1 MLAPRRVINWT
12 AAAMAGVL
20 ATLAPVSV
28 TAEPARVLLAEAA
41 RPSAE
46 PSNSRARLQAPAR
59 PAALETAAPLDPD
72 RILAEL
78 PIRKTLLP
86 PAFMQVES
94 AFVVDTQIDAA
105 LPNPTTPAPAARQ
118 VAQLAQTPFVSPSPT
133 ASPFSRQARP
143 AAARRADI
151 VRDVKVVGSQRV
163 DPGTVL
169 SYMKIRTGDR
179 FDRQR
184 LDDSL
189 KSLFGTGYFQDVKLR
204 REGAVLLV
212 EVKENP
218 VINRIAFEGN
228 KRIEDDVLAAEVQLK
243 PRLVYTL
250 SRAQADAQRIVEVYR
265 RSGRFSAS
273 VEPKLIELEQNRVDL
288 VFEIVEGEPTEIRRI
303 VFIGNKEFS
312 DGQLRSVINTSE
324 TRWYRF
330 LSSDDIYDPDRLAF
344 DQELLRK
351 YYLRNGY
358 VDFQVLSAVAEL
370 EPDRSAFLVTF
381 TVEEGARYSV
391 GSVSIESALE
401 DLPAESLGSFQ
412 SIDVGD
418 YYDIEAVDEVAKD
431 ISDEVGRYGYAFV
444 DVRPKVDR
452 RREEKLVDIKFM
464 VGEGPRV
471 YVDRIDIVGNV
482 RTLDGV
488 IRREMEL
495 AEGDAFSTAKVRES
509 ERRIRNLGFFESVKI
524 SNAPTD
530 DPDRTRLTVEVIEQS
545 TGELSVGAG
554 VSSDSGLLANM
565 SIRERNLLGR
575 GQDLALTF
583 GLSLNDQQLDLSFT
597 EPYFLNRRLSA
608 GIDVFASEQDRED
621 ESNFRQES
629 LGVGYRLGYELS
641 RNLKQSWAYQLR
653 RDNIQADANASRF
666 ILAQDGLS
674 VTSRVAHRLA
684 YDVTNNRFQPSEGYR
699 LSMDNA
705 VAGLG
710 GDVKYFSSELRAATF
725 FPIAEDVVFEVSG
738 RSGGII
744 GLDDDVRLNDRFFLG
759 GTSFRGFAPSG
770 IGARDAVTGDALG
783 GNFFYVGTTELSFP
797 FGLPEEVGLLGRVFA
812 EGGAL
817 FDVDDKGP
825 GIQNSKKPR
834 LTIGAGVTWASPFGP
849 LRIDFG
855 YALVDEDFDD
865 SEIISFTFG
874 TRF

>member
-1 MLAPRRVINWT
+1 MLAPRH
-12 AAAMAGVL
+12 AMGL
-20 ATLAPVSV
+20 GV
-28 TAEPARVLLAEAA
+28 TALVALLAASAIAPGHAKAQTQMPRALLAEAA
-41 RPSAE
+41 RPSPE
-46 PSNSRARLQAPAR
+46 PGQGLSRR
-59 PAALETAAPLDPD
+59 PT
-72 RILAEL
+72 LA
-78 PIRKTLLP
+78 P
-86 PAFMQVES
+86 PAFMAPTAS
-94 AFVVDTQIDAA
+94 ARIAPPMPPQPAEAIRQIAQAEPEAA
-105 LPNPTTPAPAARQ
+105 QQTRPMPLPPVRQ
-118 VAQLAQTPFVSPSPT
+118 VAQAPFVSPSPT
-133 ASPFSRQARP
+133 ASPFNRP
-143 AAARRADI
+143 PAGVVRASAQGI
-151 VRDVKVVGSQRV
+151 VSDVKVIGSQRV

-169 SYMKIRTGDR
+169 SYMKIRSGDR

-189 KSLFGTGYFQDVKLR
+189 KSLYGTGYFQDVKLR
-204 REGAVLLV
+204 REGSVLLV

-228 KRIEDDVLAAEVQLK
+228 KRIEDDILSAEVQLK

-250 SRAQADAQRIVEVYR
+250 SRAQADAQRIVDVYR
-265 RSGRFSAS
+265 RSGRFSAT

-288 VFEIVEGEPTEIRRI
+288 VFEILEGAPTEIDRI
-303 VFIGNKEFS
+303 VFIGNKHFS

-330 LSSDDIYDPDRLAF
+330 LSSDDVYDPDRLAF

-370 EPDRSAFLVTF
+370 QQDKSGFLITF

-401 DLPAESLGSFQ
+401 DLPADVLQ
-412 SIDVGD
+412 PLLTIDEGD
-418 YYDIEAVDEVAKD
+418 YYDIDEVDDVSKE
-431 ISDEVGRYGYAFV
+431 ISDEVARYGYAFV

-452 RREEKLVDIKFM
+452 RREEKLVDIIFQ

-471 YVDRIDIVGNV
+471 YVDRIDVVGNV

-488 IRREMEL
+488 IRREMQL
-495 AEGDAFSTAKVRES
+495 AEGDAFSSAKIRES

-530 DPDRTRLTVEVIEQS
+530 APDRTRVTVEVVEQS
-545 TGELSVGAG
+545 TGELSIGAG
-554 VSSDSGLLANM
+554 VSSDAGLLANL

-575 GQDLALTF
+575 GQDLLLSFALSF
-583 GLSLNDQQLDLSFT
+583 DDQQIDLSFT
-597 EPYFLNRRLSA
+597 EPYFLNRPLAA
-608 GIDVFASEQDRED
+608 GIDLFASEQDNDD
-621 ESNFRQES
+621 ESNFSQES
-629 LGVGYRLGYELS
+629 IGAGVRLGYSLS
-641 RNLKQSWAYQLR
+641 RNWRQTWGYQLR
-653 RDNIQADANASRF
+653 QDDIQADANASRF
-666 ILAQDGLS
+666 IRAQDGLS
-674 VTSRVAHRLA
+674 VTSRVSHRLS
-684 YDVTNNRFQPSEGYR
+684 YDVTNNRFQPSEGIR
-699 LSMDNA
+699 LTMDNA

-710 GDVKYFSSELRAATF
+710 GDVSYLSTEVKAATYY
-725 FPIAEDVVFEVSG
+725 PVMEEVILEISG
-738 RSGGII
+738 RAGGIF

-770 IGARDAVTGDALG
+770 IGARDAATGDALG
-783 GNFFYVGTTELSFP
+783 GNYFYLGTTELTFP
-797 FGLPEEVGLLGRVFA
+797 LGLPEEVGLAGRLFA

-817 FDVDDKGP
+817 FDVDDNGA
-825 GIQNSKKPR
+825 GIQDSKSPR
-834 LTIGAGVTWASPFGP
+834 LTVGAGVTWASPFGP

-855 YALVDEDFDD
+855 YALIEEDFDET
-865 SEIISFTFG
+865 EIISFTFG

>member
-1 MLAPRRVINWT
+1 MAVALAVLAPLS
-12 AAAMAGVL
+12 AAAG
-20 ATLAPVSV
+20 
-28 TAEPARVLLAEAA
+28 PARVLLAEAA
-41 RPSAE
+41 RPSLE
-46 PSNSRARLQAPAR
+46 PAGSGERLAAPAS
-59 PAALETAAPLDPD
+59 APLDPA

-78 PIRKTLLP
+78 PVRKTLPP
-86 PAFMQVES
+86 PAFMRTGSVTKDVAPAISVPASVAPATSALSES
-94 AFVVDTQIDAA
+94 APPESTASQ
-105 LPNPTTPAPAARQ
+105 APRQ
-118 VAQLAQTPFVSPSPT
+118 VAQLAQTPFVSPSRT
-133 ASPFSRQARP
+133 ASPFSSPARP
-143 AAARRADI
+143 VAARRVDI

-163 DPGTVL
+163 DSGTVL
-169 SYMKIRTGDR
+169 SYMKIKTGDR

-204 REGAVLLV
+204 REGDVLLV
-212 EVKENP
+212 EIKENP

-288 VFEIVEGEPTEIRRI
+288 VFEIIEGEPTEIRRI
-303 VFIGNKEFS
+303 VFIGNKKFS

-324 TRWYRF
+324 SRWYKF

-370 EPDRSAFLVTF
+370 EPDRSAFLITF

-391 GSVSIESALE
+391 GAVSIESALE
-401 DLPAESLGSFQ
+401 DLPSESLQSFQ
-412 SIDVGD
+412 TIDVGD
-418 YYDIEAVDEVAKD
+418 YYDIDAVDDVAKE
-431 ISDEVGRYGYAFV
+431 ISDEVGRYGYAFI

-495 AEGDAFSTAKVRES
+495 AEGDAFSTAKIRES

-524 SNAPTD
+524 DNAPTD
-530 DPDRTRLTVEVIEQS
+530 DPDRTRLTVEVVEQS

-575 GQDLALTF
+575 GQDLSLSFALSF
-583 GLSLNDQQLDLSFT
+583 NDQQLDLSFT

-608 GIDVFASEQDRED
+608 GVDVFASEQDRED

-629 LGVGYRLGYELS
+629 VGVGYRLGYDLG
-641 RNLKQSWAYQLR
+641 RNLKQSFAYQLR
-653 RDNIQADANASRF
+653 RDDIQADATASRF
-666 ILAQDGLS
+666 ILAQDGLAI
-674 VTSRVAHRLA
+674 TSRVAHRLT
-684 YDVTNNRFQPSEGYR
+684 YDVTNSRFSPSEGYR
-699 LSMDNA
+699 LIMDNA
-705 VAGLG
+705 IAGLG
-710 GDVKYFSSELRAATF
+710 GDVKYLSSELRAATF
-725 FPIAEDVVFEVSG
+725 FPVAEDIVLEVSG
-738 RSGGII
+738 RSGAII

-770 IGARDAVTGDALG
+770 IGARDAATGDALG
-783 GNFFYVGTTELSFP
+783 GNFFYMGTTELSFP
-797 FGLPEEVGLLGRVFA
+797 FGLPEEVGLRGRVFA

-817 FDVDDKGP
+817 FDVDDQGA
-825 GIQNSKKPR
+825 GIQDSNKPR

-855 YALVDEDFDD
+855 YALIDEDFDD
-865 SEIISFTFG
+865 REIISFTFG